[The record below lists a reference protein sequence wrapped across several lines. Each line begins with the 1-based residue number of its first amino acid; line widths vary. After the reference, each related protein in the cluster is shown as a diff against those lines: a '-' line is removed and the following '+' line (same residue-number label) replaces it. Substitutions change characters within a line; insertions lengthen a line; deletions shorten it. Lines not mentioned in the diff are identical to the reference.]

1 MMLTRCPA
9 CQTVF
14 RLGEDQLRARAGA
27 VRCGHCFHPFD
38 AAENEVAAAA
48 PASGPKGAAAQPEA
62 PGAQADARIA
72 ADAPTPAR
80 AGPTPAAAAAAA
92 PEDEAGRARER
103 SGALDFDLLEDLP
116 DRSHGSAPAAPPA
129 AAPAPEVIRSMRRP
143 APPAAAIDDFP
154 EPRSD
159 AGAALGAGSLPAA
172 FGAGQPPG
180 LALDPAAE
188 DVDADEAGSATR
200 TPVGE
205 VRPAHVRLEPRSLDA
220 RYGAGKSPPGPL
232 RRLFAGIAAGLL
244 CSLLAAQ
251 AAYLFRME
259 IARDLPGLRPLLV
272 RACAELGCEVPLPRD
287 IALIAVEASE
297 LQSEPGRPGSYLLRV
312 TVNNQADHVQA
323 WPHLELTLTDGGD
336 APLARRVLAPAQWAA
351 EAGAAEAL
359 AAHQVVAAHI
369 PFRSSAPTPTG
380 YRVHVFYP

>member
-27 VRCGHCFHPFD
+27 VRCGHCFHPFN
-38 AAENEVAAAA
+38 AVENEVAAAPARA
-48 PASGPKGAAAQPEA
+48 PSSAAAQPEA
-62 PGAQADARIA
+62 DAAQADARV
-72 ADAPTPAR
+72 DALESDT
-80 AGPTPAAAAAAA
+80 
-92 PEDEAGRARER
+92 
-103 SGALDFDLLEDLP
+103 LDDFR
-116 DRSHGSAPAAPPA
+116 DRSDDHAPAPPPA
-129 AAPAPEVIRSMRRP
+129 ATPPPEVIRSTRRRT
-143 APPAAAIDDFP
+143 PPAVAVDDFP
-154 EPRSD
+154 EIRRET
-159 AGAALGAGSLPAA
+159 GAA
-172 FGAGQPPG
+172 FGAGM
-180 LALDPAAE
+180 LAATPRSGQLSGAAADPAAE
-188 DVDADEAGSATR
+188 TDTDEAGSAAR

-205 VRPAHVRLEPRSLDA
+205 VRPAHIRLEPRSLDA
-220 RYGAGKSPPGPL
+220 RYGPGRTPPGPL
-232 RRLFAGIAAGLL
+232 MRLFAGIAAGLL
-244 CSLLAAQ
+244 CSLLAVQ

-287 IALIAVEASE
+287 IGLIAVEASE

-336 APLARRVLAPAQWAA
+336 APLARRVLTPEQWAG
-351 EAGAAEAL
+351 EASAAEAL
-359 AAHQVVAAHI
+359 APHQVVAAHI
-369 PFRSSAPTPTG
+369 PFRSSSPTPTG